1 LLQEVL
7 EQTREQVELVPVIG
21 KGLALWVA
29 ARAASRRSSKSITR
43 LAAQI
48 RARQLRGCG
57 PSAFSRRFARIAAAG
72 DPRD

>member
-29 ARAASRRSSKSITR
+29 ARAAWRRSPKSV
-43 LAAQI
+43 A
-48 RARQLRGCG
+48 GS
-57 PSAFSRRFARIAAAG
+57 PRRFG
-72 DPRD
+72 LGS